1 MFILLFQRLQNS
13 IKTKLIITDDKVFI
27 SNESITRMSH
37 VLKQKTY
44 ISFEKKLM

>member
-27 SNESITRMSH
+27 GNESITRMSL
-37 VLKQKTY
+37 VPKQKAY